1 MRQEDF
7 PCGKHCDASLDKI
20 ALGLGGRELE
30 IDALGK
36 GAGTRAYAPASCTAP
51 RSSNTDAFRRRRCQP
66 DSEPLIDTGP

>member
-51 RSSNTDAFRRRRCQP
+51 VRQIQICHNRRSKCTP
-66 DSEPLIDTGP
+66 KLPLEL